1 MKTVEEIKYKHYQ
14 RLWYNNFEVVS
25 LKKYNL
31 IIVIEKDED
40 GVYIASVPA
49 LKGCYTQA
57 KTVEELIPRIREA
70 VELCLEVEQNV
81 YFQNEFVGVQQLE
94 III

>member
-1 MKTVEEIKYKHYQ
+1 MKTVEEIKYKLYQ
-14 RLWYNNFEVVS
+14 RVWYNDFEVVS

-81 YFQNEFVGVQQLE
+81 YFQNEFIGIQQLE
-94 III
+94 IMI